1 MEWQAPAIVL
11 EARPH
16 GEGGAVVSVLT
27 AAHGRHAG
35 LAHGGASRAQA
46 GLWQP
51 GNLLEVRWRGRLA
64 EQLGSLSGEMVHP
77 TAALALDEPLT
88 LALLQS
94 ACALA
99 ADALPEREAQP
110 RIFSG
115 LLALM
120 AQLGRGAPA
129 LLADYIR
136 WEGLLLEGLGYGLDL
151 SACAVTGARE
161 DLTHVSPRSGRAVS
175 AAAAEPYRARLLP
188 LPLFLLGGQDER
200 DPAEWLKGLR
210 LTGHFLERDAFGA
223 RHRPLPP
230 ARDRL
235 VARIAALLPSTA
247 PSPDAPSPDP

>member
-27 AAHGRHAG
+27 EEHGRHAG
-35 LAHGGASRAQA
+35 LAHGGGSRAQA

-51 GNLLEVRWRGRLA
+51 GNLVEVRWVARLA
-64 EQLGSLSGEMVHP
+64 EQLGSLRGEMVHP

-88 LALLQS
+88 LALLNA

-99 ADALPEREAQP
+99 ADALPEREPQP
-110 RIFSG
+110 RVFSG

-120 AQLGRGAPA
+120 ANLGRGGPA
-129 LLADYIR
+129 MMADYIR
-136 WEGLLLEGLGYGLDL
+136 WEALLLEGLGFGMDL
-151 SACAVTGARE
+151 SACAATGTTD

-175 AAAAEPYRARLLP
+175 RAAAEPYRDRLLP
-188 LPLFLLGGQDER
+188 LPLFLQGGQAEA
-200 DPAEWLKGLR
+200 DPAEWLAGLR
-210 LTGHFLERDAFGA
+210 LTGHFLARDAFGA
-223 RHRPLPP
+223 RNRALPP

-235 VARIAALLPSTA
+235 ADRIASLLPPRPEPTA
-247 PSPDAPSPDP
+247 DAAPG